1 MWSVI
6 TTSSHTDL
14 KPLVAADAEESA
26 ECHKLLQ
33 EKINFLHET
42 ENNDTLCLQKPQIHN
57 RIYFYI
63 HSAVIIVLYLNVFVK
78 SAFTCSINLSPS
90 FIAFIFS
97 HVNVSLVHSVC
108 SCVSLMFHHF
118 YSIKSL
124 KAAL

>member
-1 MWSVI
+1 M
-6 TTSSHTDL
+6 
-14 KPLVAADAEESA
+14 
-26 ECHKLLQ
+26 
-33 EKINFLHET
+33 
-42 ENNDTLCLQKPQIHN
+42 LQKPQIHN

-63 HSAVIIVLYLNVFVK
+63 HSAVIIVLYLK